1 MKRFLCFVLAVML
14 LLVTVACAKQSE
26 DEDETGTT
34 TAAPESTTEPEEPE
48 FKAFDTVE
56 RVDYNGYT
64 FHILYPHFDQ
74 CYTDFYA
81 TGLTGSI
88 TNDAIFERNL
98 MVQEAFGIEID
109 IKWQSYTQVNTDLQT
124 QVKTGLTDYDM
135 YGGHRTSLALSYG
148 GYLYD
153 FSDMSAINL
162 ESEWWDP
169 AWVKTMSYDGSIY
182 TLVGDISISSLLF
195 VSSLCF
201 NKQLF
206 DNNNLEYPYELVRN
220 KKWTY
225 DVLYNLIKD
234 YGSDLNGDGKMTYD
248 EDRYGIV
255 GWGTEAGYS
264 LFYASGFTFVSKT
277 RDDKFEINFNAE
289 RLTSIMNR
297 VFEIWTTSGS
307 YFNNSGST
315 AEHPYP
321 FSIFTDDRALFCDSV
336 LSKIGTFITGM
347 ESDYGILPQPMF
359 DEYQESYYSYTGYT
373 IPVTMVPTN
382 CPDPDRTGRIIEAF
396 CTASY
401 DEVTPDMYEI
411 VTSVKNARDAESSE
425 MIQIIIRNK
434 FFDPAHW
441 FVLQGYGTLPRE
453 IIASGNNNV
462 TSRLKVIQ
470 KVAQNNLDTIT
481 DAFEK
486 LK

>member
-1 MKRFLCFVLAVML
+1 
-14 LLVTVACAKQSE
+14 
-26 DEDETGTT
+26 
-34 TAAPESTTEPEEPE
+34 
-48 FKAFDTVE
+48 
-56 RVDYNGYT
+56 
-64 FHILYPHFDQ
+64 
-74 CYTDFYA
+74 
-81 TGLTGSI
+81 
-88 TNDAIFERNL
+88 
-98 MVQEAFGIEID
+98 MVQDALGIEID

-124 QVKTGLTDYDM
+124 QVTSGLADYDM

-153 FSDMSAINL
+153 FYDMSELNL
-162 ESEWWDP
+162 EGEWWDP

-206 DNNNLEYPYELVRN
+206 EDNNLEYPYELVHS

-225 DVLYNLIKD
+225 EVLYNTIKD
-234 YGSDLNGDGKMTYD
+234 YGNDLNGDGKMTYNQ
-248 EDRYGIV
+248 DRYGIV

-277 RDDKFEINFNAE
+277 LDDKFEINVNAE
-289 RLTSIMNR
+289 RLNSIMDR

-307 YFNNSGST
+307 YFNNSGTT

-321 FSIFTDDRALFCDSV
+321 FSVFTDNRALFCDSV
-336 LSKIGTFITGM
+336 LSKIGTFLTGM

-359 DEYQESYYSYTGYT
+359 DEFQENYYSYTGYT
-373 IPVTMVPTN
+373 IPVTMVPAN
-382 CPDPDRTGRIIEAF
+382 CPDPERTGRIIEAF

-411 VTSVKNARDAESSE
+411 VTAVKNARDAESSE
-425 MIQIIIRNK
+425 MIEIIIRNK

-441 FVLQGYGTLPRE
+441 YVIQGYGTLSRD
-453 IIASGNNNV
+453 IIASGNNNIA
-462 TSRLKVIQ
+462 SRLKTIE
-470 KVAQNNLDTIT
+470 KVAQKNLDTIT
-481 DAFEK
+481 TAFEE
-486 LK
+486 LKQK